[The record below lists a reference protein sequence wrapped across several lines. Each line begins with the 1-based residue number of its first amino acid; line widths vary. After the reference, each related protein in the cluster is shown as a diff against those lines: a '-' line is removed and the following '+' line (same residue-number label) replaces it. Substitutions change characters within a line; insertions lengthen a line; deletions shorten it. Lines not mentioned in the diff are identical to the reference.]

1 MPGGSKADKVRP
13 LSPPLCP
20 FLQPRHTEGGRSV
33 DAREQAVPS
42 ASVVRFAAG
51 DRDAF
56 LLVYRAY
63 AAPLRRWVGRFF
75 KSPFEQEEAV
85 QEAWLTVHRMH
96 KSYDV
101 NKGELGPWLRTVAAN
116 RCREMLRAKGRR
128 PEASVPLDDA
138 GDALWLDAPG
148 ADEGVLRS
156 KLRAAVE
163 RFAAGLEPEDAKV
176 LRHGLIE
183 EQTHDELAA
192 VLGVNVRRSKY
203 LKLKLLQRAAADP
216 ELKALAAEVLQ

>member
-1 MPGGSKADKVRP
+1 MN
-13 LSPPLCP
+13 
-20 FLQPRHTEGGRSV
+20 
-33 DAREQAVPS
+33 AREQSVPS
-42 ASVVRFAAG
+42 TSVVRFAVG

-56 LLVYRAY
+56 LVVYRAY
-63 AAPLRRWVGRFF
+63 AVPLRRWVARFF

-101 NKGELGPWLRTVAAN
+101 NKGELGPWLRTLAAN
-116 RCREMLRAKGRR
+116 RCRELLRAKGRR
-128 PEASVPLDDA
+128 PDASVPLEDVD
-138 GDALWLDAPG
+138 GALWLDAPG
-148 ADEGVLRS
+148 PDEAVLQAR
-156 KLRAAVE
+156 LRQAVE
-163 RFAAGLEPEDAKV
+163 AFAAGLEPEEAKV

-183 EQTHDELAA
+183 EQTHEELAA

-216 ELKALAAEVLQ
+216 ALQALASEVLR

>member
-1 MPGGSKADKVRP
+1 MN
-13 LSPPLCP
+13 
-20 FLQPRHTEGGRSV
+20 
-33 DAREQAVPS
+33 AREPVVPS
-42 ASVVRFAAG
+42 ARFASG

-56 LLVYRAY
+56 LEVYRVFAV
-63 AAPLRRWVGRFF
+63 PLRRWVSRFF

-116 RCREMLRAKGRR
+116 RCRELLRAKGRR
-128 PEASVPLDDA
+128 PDASVPLDDVD
-138 GDALWLDAPG
+138 DALWLDAPG
-148 ADEGVLRS
+148 PDEAVLRA

-163 RFAAGLEPEDAKV
+163 TFAAGLEPEDAKV

-183 EQTHDELAA
+183 EQTHEELATA
-192 VLGVNVRRSKY
+192 LGVNVRRSKY
-203 LKLKLLQRAAADP
+203 LKLKLLQKAASDP
-216 ELKALAAEVLQ
+216 ALQALAAEVLR